1 MKKVQ
6 KILDYFKKFLTLSGN
21 YSFSFI
27 QPNQSKIMEDEI
39 NIINKVKCNY
49 IQVYSNADAIPFELK
64 IPMNIGLFMG
74 TPEEITYAEAIFR
87 RVVKFMKS
95 GGFTEFLKTLWQ
107 GVGKFGMY
115 DEYIEK
121 RIVPPIDSV
130 LKYSYLPKI
139 EFTKNGDGDEYL
151 LHYEIGE
158 SCDKF
163 HLYCRFSES
172 PIQGYRQVT
181 VSENDAKMNSMIYYP
196 IHTPIDYWTH
206 LIICEI
212 INHVGAHAS
221 WQFLSKIKS
230 MHEIKLRMRNDHK
243 EVAKRQAKEAKSVK
257 RKENKSKKSKRK

>member
-1 MKKVQ
+1 
-6 KILDYFKKFLTLSGN
+6 
-21 YSFSFI
+21 
-27 QPNQSKIMEDEI
+27 MENEIEI
-39 NIINKVKCNY
+39 NIDNKVKCDF
-49 IQVYSNADAIPFELK
+49 IQVYSNADAVPFELK

-74 TPEEITYAEAIFR
+74 TTEEITYAEAIFR
-87 RVVKFMKS
+87 RVIKIMKS
-95 GGFTEFLKTLWQ
+95 AGFTEFLKTLWQ

-121 RIVPPIDSV
+121 RIIPPLDSV
-130 LKYSYLPKI
+130 LKYSYSPKI
-139 EFTKNGDGDEYL
+139 EFIKNGDGDEYL

-172 PIQGYRQVT
+172 PIQDYRQVRQVT

-206 LIICEI
+206 LVICEI

-221 WQFLSKIKS
+221 WQFLCKIKS
-230 MHEIKLRMRNDHK
+230 LHEIKLRMRDDDK
-243 EVAKRQAKEAKSVK
+243 EVAKRQAKQAKEAK
-257 RKENKSKKSKRK
+257 RMKEKESKSKESKSKKSKSK